1 MKIGVIADDF
11 TGAGDIGSFLQK
23 NGSKTLLFTKI
34 PSAFSVSADCAIL
47 ALKSRSAEPEEA
59 VRQAKEAAAF
69 LKKAG
74 AERIYFKYCST
85 FDSTPKGNIGVVLD
99 ALLEELKLSFTIL
112 CPSLPVNGR
121 TVKDGILFVNGVP
134 LAESPM
140 KDHPLNPMWDSGIP
154 ELMRLQSR
162 HPCFVLKREDM
173 TFEKVQKRIE
183 NYRKIYRKFYLVPDY
198 ENEEDGKKI
207 AHIFQ
212 DCYLLS
218 GGSGLAEHL
227 TDFAK
232 TTYIQPLKKQ
242 TGEQKALLLCG
253 SCSRMSG
260 KQIAYYRQKGRAVYG
275 IDSER
280 LIDKSLQAEEVF
292 AFVLAHDN
300 VLVYTSAAEEM
311 QKRKADT
318 KAFFQTSK
326 LMEKLM
332 ADLGEMAAEHGFTRF
347 VVAGG
352 ETSGAVALRL
362 GYHAYQIGNS
372 IAPGVPILN
381 PLERPELRLILKSGN
396 FGGEDFFEKALLEE

>member
-1 MKIGVIADDF
+1 M
-11 TGAGDIGSFLQK
+11 
-23 NGSKTLLFTKI
+23 
-34 PSAFSVSADCAIL
+34 
-47 ALKSRSAEPEEA
+47 
-59 VRQAKEAAAF
+59 
-69 LKKAG
+69 
-74 AERIYFKYCST
+74 
-85 FDSTPKGNIGVVLD
+85 
-99 ALLEELKLSFTIL
+99 
-112 CPSLPVNGR
+112 
-121 TVKDGILFVNGVP
+121 
-134 LAESPM
+134 
-140 KDHPLNPMWDSGIP
+140 
-154 ELMRLQSR
+154 
-162 HPCFVLKREDM
+162 
-173 TFEKVQKRIE
+173 
-183 NYRKIYRKFYLVPDY
+183 
-198 ENEEDGKKI
+198 
-207 AHIFQ
+207 
-212 DCYLLS
+212 LS

-227 TDFAK
+227 TDFVK
-232 TTYIQPLKKQ
+232 TTYSQPLKKQ

-318 KAFFQTSK
+318 QAFFHASK

-332 ADLGEMAAEHGFTRF
+332 ADLGEMAAEHGFTRI

>member
-23 NGSKTLLFTKI
+23 NGSKTLLFTEI
-34 PSAFSVSADCAIL
+34 PSAFSSSADCAIL

-173 TFEKVQKRIE
+173 TFEKVQKRD
-183 NYRKIYRKFYLVPDY
+183 RK
-198 ENEEDGKKI
+198 
-207 AHIFQ
+207 
-212 DCYLLS
+212 S
-218 GGSGLAEHL
+218 
-227 TDFAK
+227 
-232 TTYIQPLKKQ
+232 
-242 TGEQKALLLCG
+242 
-253 SCSRMSG
+253 
-260 KQIAYYRQKGRAVYG
+260 
-275 IDSER
+275 
-280 LIDKSLQAEEVF
+280 
-292 AFVLAHDN
+292 
-300 VLVYTSAAEEM
+300 
-311 QKRKADT
+311 
-318 KAFFQTSK
+318 
-326 LMEKLM
+326 
-332 ADLGEMAAEHGFTRF
+332 
-347 VVAGG
+347 VV
-352 ETSGAVALRL
+352 
-362 GYHAYQIGNS
+362 
-372 IAPGVPILN
+372 
-381 PLERPELRLILKSGN
+381 
-396 FGGEDFFEKALLEE
+396 